1 MDQRPQLVDPKR
13 VVIKIGTSSLIYPS
27 GQLNLK
33 TMDELA
39 FVLSAL
45 QQKGREVV
53 LVTSGAIGVG
63 LNQLHMV
70 KRPEDISA
78 QQAIAAIGQNELMS
92 IFNQRFSNYGQQIGQ
107 ILLTHDVMDF
117 PISRQHVLNTFET
130 LIKLKAIPVVNE
142 NDTVAVDEM
151 DHKTTFGDN
160 DQLSALVATSIQAQL
175 LIVLSDI
182 DCLYNEDPNKNPNAT
197 PLSLVD
203 KIDQQVLDSASGSST
218 RFGTGGMV
226 TKLKAAKKMMDSGAQ
241 MVLANGKDPKIIFD
255 ILAQHQIGTLF
266 TPQLT
271 TMEGLKQHG

>member
-1 MDQRPQLVDPKR
+1 
-13 VVIKIGTSSLIYPS
+13 
-27 GQLNLK
+27 
-33 TMDELA
+33 MDELA

-117 PISRQHVLNTFET
+117 PVSRQHVLNTFET

-160 DQLSALVATSIQAQL
+160 DQLSALVAASIQAQL

-255 ILAQHQIGTLF
+255 ILAQRQIGTLF

>member
-117 PISRQHVLNTFET
+117 PVSRQHVLNTFET

-255 ILAQHQIGTLF
+255 ILAQRQIGTLF